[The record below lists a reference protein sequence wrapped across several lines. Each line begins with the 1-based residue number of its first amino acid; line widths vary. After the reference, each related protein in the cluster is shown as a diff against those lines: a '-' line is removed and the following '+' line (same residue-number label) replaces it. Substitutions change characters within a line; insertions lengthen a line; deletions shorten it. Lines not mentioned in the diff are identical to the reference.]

1 MLVWLVCLFVRWIY
15 ILYVLVVNIW
25 FVHIHHMTFSPS
37 IPAYLTSQTLL
48 AGWYCWEISKCEG
61 YALWVPGVELTY
73 KQLNLTHKYTG
84 SLRHGTI
91 HLQDFCTPCN
101 CSWYITRA
109 YVAYQ
114 RFSCWSR
121 RQVYRFTIKILRE
134 RVIIY
139 LILKVVV
146 LMLDLQYTLIQ
157 TILL

>member
-1 MLVWLVCLFVRWIY
+1 MIGVFICTLNWHLICSSCEYLVCPHTSHDIFPKYTSISNFTD
-15 ILYVLVVNIW
+15 IAGGW
-25 FVHIHHMTFSPS
+25 F
-37 IPAYLTSQTLL
+37 
-48 AGWYCWEISKCEG
+48 CWEISKCEG

-73 KQLNLTHKYTG
+73 KQLDLTHKYTG

-109 YVAYQ
+109 YVAHQ
-114 RFSCWSR
+114 RCSCWSR